1 MRASTTHAV
10 DSSPAVRYPRFAART
25 TDTGLGPERGEP
37 GAVQRAGPSESG
49 GLGWID
55 VHWRAANYLSVG
67 PDETVE
73 PAAADPRVQRLN
85 PKDRGGAR
93 PRPLPYEGM

>member
-37 GAVQRAGPSESG
+37 GAVQRAGPAESG
-49 GLGWID
+49 GLGLID
-55 VHWRAANYLSVG
+55 VRWRAANYLSVRHVNLT
-67 PDETVE
+67 DN
-73 PAAADPRVQRLN
+73 LC
-85 PKDRGGAR
+85 
-93 PRPLPYEGM
+93 